1 MSTGELKCNLT
12 KLLKEERG
20 REEGE
25 GEWRGREETCDGLA
39 AILAIWLIRSLLLE
53 PIHIFVFFWQIFVG
67 NDDSKT
73 IAVRHLKHPITARYV
88 RIHPLAWYGVHIC
101 MRAELYGC
109 DHLGQSL
116 QVLKFV

>member
-1 MSTGELKCNLT
+1 MYPVSGLVVPPTLRVFLEQNLN
-12 KLLKEERG
+12 KSIPLFK
-20 REEGE
+20 
-25 GEWRGREETCDGLA
+25 
-39 AILAIWLIRSLLLE
+39 
-53 PIHIFVFFWQIFVG
+53 QIFIG

-73 IAVRHLKHPITARYV
+73 VVVRHLKHPITARYV

-116 QVLKFV
+116 YL

>member
-1 MSTGELKCNLT
+1 MTCHVTQNGVKHRH
-12 KLLKEERG
+12 EEPCVCFSFLRISKN
-20 REEGE
+20 
-25 GEWRGREETCDGLA
+25 TL
-39 AILAIWLIRSLLLE
+39 
-53 PIHIFVFFWQIFVG
+53 FFFGQVFVG

-109 DHLGQSL
+109 DHLGQS
-116 QVLKFV
+116 